1 MEDIFDE
8 IMRLKK
14 ERNAIILA
22 HVYQPEEI
30 QEIADF
36 TGDSFGLS
44 RKAAST
50 DADVIVFCGVR
61 FMAETANILSP
72 DKITLLPA
80 IDAGC
85 QMFTD
90 ALEADVRKIRS
101 EHPDALI
108 VSYVNT
114 PASVKAMSDICC
126 TSSNAAAVVKSLPK
140 NKEVIFLPDGNLG
153 SFAESESK
161 RPLIKW
167 AGGCPIHA
175 RLTADDIKSIGYDTK
190 KRVVETIEIDY
201 LTLNESPN
209 GFVIDTEIEGSPES
223 WLEYANNY
231 PETASFLVVN
241 DKIVG
246 YSQIQFITQS
256 DFDLVLS
263 GERMIDADMEEFYGF
278 GGEFCCYITIMPIL
292 KQYENQK
299 NYVML
304 LDELFAKFERL
315 AIEDDVKITSL
326 AISVYS
332 NLLEKMLIPLGF
344 KHVGNN
350 PAKGKIYSLDFS
362 TLKDNAIFKRKYSGK
377 VFY

>member
-1 MEDIFDE
+1 MSDNYVFISYSRKNEALVKKIVSEIEEAGQHVFIDYRDIPPGKVFAAE
-8 IMRLKK
+8 IV
-14 ERNAIILA
+14 NAIENSTCCVLMLSDESNNSSMVLNEVNSATNHDKMIIPLILDSA
-22 HVYQPEEI
+22 VTPSKAMEFYIGKNNWIEYVDKNSLTTLLSIIKSLKNEE
-30 QEIADF
+30 EEA
-36 TGDSFGLS
+36 
-44 RKAAST
+44 
-50 DADVIVFCGVR
+50 
-61 FMAETANILSP
+61 
-72 DKITLLPA
+72 KITYP
-80 IDAGC
+80 G
-85 QMFTD
+85 
-90 ALEADVRKIRS
+90 
-101 EHPDALI
+101 P
-108 VSYVNT
+108 
-114 PASVKAMSDICC
+114 
-126 TSSNAAAVVKSLPK
+126 VVLS
-140 NKEVIFLPDGNLG
+140 
-153 SFAESESK
+153 
-161 RPLIKW
+161 
-167 AGGCPIHA
+167 
-175 RLTADDIKSIGYDTK
+175 ADDIKSIGYDTK

-223 WLEYANNY
+223 WMEYANNY

-263 GERMIDADMEEFYGF
+263 GECMIDADMEEFYGF

-315 AIEDDVKITSL
+315 ATEDDVKITSL

-362 TLKDNAIFKRKYSGK
+362 TLKDNAIIKRKYSGFCK
-377 VFY
+377 AYGV